1 MGVSSTTTIEV
12 TPKMALSDSAI
23 RTAKAKSAPYKLFDE
38 GGLFLIVT
46 PALGKLWRLKYRYHG
61 KEQQLSLG
69 TYPTVGLKAARKKR
83 DEAKELLDQGVDP
96 RADKKRKAVAAV
108 IAAGNTFKSVADEFV
123 DKIERDGRA
132 KATVVKTR
140 WLAAQLEPDLG
151 ASPVADIQPVEVL
164 TVLKRIERKGNH
176 ESAKRVCEFASRVF
190 KYAIITG
197 RASNNPAAYLGAAL
211 VSPKVKH
218 HAAII
223 EPKAVGELLR
233 SIDNLEGFTTTKLAL
248 KILPH
253 LFVRPGELRHAEWVE
268 FDFDAKVWRIPAAK
282 MKMRGE
288 HVVPLS
294 RQSFAILEEVR
305 EITGCAKYVFPSIR
319 SNHVPM
325 SENTINVVLRRL
337 GYTSDEMTAHG
348 FRSTASTLLNESGLW
363 SSDAIEHALA
373 HKDTNKV
380 RAAYHRGKHWDERV
394 RMAQWWS
401 DYLDKLRIGGQ
412 VVPLKAG

>member
-1 MGVSSTTTIEV
+1 M
-12 TPKMALSDSAI
+12 
-23 RTAKAKSAPYKLFDE
+23 
-38 GGLFLIVT
+38 
-46 PALGKLWRLKYRYHG
+46 
-61 KEQQLSLG
+61 SLG
-69 TYPTVGLKAARKKR
+69 SYPTVGLKAARKKR
-83 DEAKELLDQGVDP
+83 EEAKELLDKGIDP
-96 RADKKRKAVAAV
+96 RADKKRKAVAAA
-108 IAAGNTFKSVADEFV
+108 IASGNTFKSVADEFI
-123 DKIERDGRA
+123 DKAEREGRA
-132 KATVVKTR
+132 KATIVKTK
-140 WLAAQLEPDLG
+140 WLAAQLESDLG
-151 ASPVADIQPVEVL
+151 SCPVADIQPVEVL
-164 TVLKRIERKGNH
+164 AVLKRIERKGNH

-197 RASNNPAAYLGAAL
+197 RATTNPAAYLGAAL

-223 EPKAVGELLR
+223 EPKLVGELLR
-233 SIDNLEGFTTTKLAL
+233 AIENLEGFTTTKLAL
-248 KILPH
+248 KITPH
-253 LFVRPGELRHAEWVE
+253 FFVRPGELRHAEWKE
-268 FDFDAKVWRIPAAK
+268 FDFDAKIWRIPAAK

-294 RQSFAILEEVR
+294 NQAIAILAEVR
-305 EITGCAKYVFPSIR
+305 EITGRSKYVFPSIR

-380 RAAYHRGKHWDERV
+380 RAAYHRGKHWEERV

-401 DYLDKLRIGGQ
+401 DYLDKLRVGGQ
-412 VVPLKAG
+412 VLPLRAG